1 MTFRTASIHLQ
12 VDTSTWPVVRV
23 TCVGRASDAEW
34 TGHLREIEE
43 KVLARREPFVQVID
57 QTRIVAPDP
66 IQRAFIVRHQLQME
80 HRYKQF
86 CRGEVYVAP
95 PEMQVVMSAVFCQ
108 ARPVYPYAF
117 VENVDEATQ
126 WAKSRLAN
134 S

>member
-1 MTFRTASIHLQ
+1 MMAVRTDSIHLQ
-12 VDTSTWPVVRV
+12 VDTSAWPVVHVR
-23 TCVGRASDAEW
+23 CVGRASDAEW
-34 TGHLREIEE
+34 AGHLREIEE

-66 IQRAFIVRHQLQME
+66 IQRAIIVRHQLQME

-95 PEMQVVMSAVFCQ
+95 AEMQLVMSSVFCQ

-117 VENVDEATQ
+117 VENLDEATR
-126 WAKSRLAN
+126 WAAERLT
-134 S
+134 

>member
-1 MTFRTASIHLQ
+1 MPARAETIHLQ
-12 VDTSTWPVVRV
+12 VDTSKWPVVFL

-57 QTRIVAPDP
+57 QTRIIAPDP
-66 IQRAFIVRHQLQME
+66 IQRSMIVRHQIHME

-95 PEMQVVMSAVFCQ
+95 AEVQLVISSVFCQ
-108 ARPVYPYAF
+108 ARPAYPYTF
-117 VENVDEATQ
+117 VETMDEALR
-126 WAKSRLAN
+126 WAKGQLGH
-134 S
+134 

>member
-1 MTFRTASIHLQ
+1 MPVRTEAIHLQ
-12 VDTSTWPVVRV
+12 VDTTAWPVVV
-23 TCVGRASDAEW
+23 LTCVGRASDAEW

-66 IQRAFIVRHQLQME
+66 IQRSLIVRHQIQME

-95 PEMQVVMSAVFCQ
+95 TEVQIVFSSVFCQ
-108 ARPVYPYAF
+108 ARPPYPFTFA
-117 VENVDEATQ
+117 ETMDEALR
-126 WAKSRLAN
+126 WAQAHLT
-134 S
+134 